1 MSITMNKQVAIN
13 FKTIVLT
20 ILFLLFLGFLALI
33 IDLLLILFVA
43 YILFA
48 TLNPLIE
55 WLQRRGI
62 IRPVAV
68 LLTVLSIFLVLGLLF
83 FAGVAPIAGQFNVLV
98 ERITKVVGDLRIFDF
113 FNLEIIER
121 ELREASG
128 ELVNFF
134 LNILGN
140 VVIIVSVIAFTIYF
154 LLARKKYESLVESLS
169 QDRKEVRDTIYKI
182 ERKLGAWLRGQFLL
196 SLVIGILYFIVLTIL
211 DVGLSLPL
219 AIIGALLEIIP
230 IIGPILAWIP
240 AVLVALTISPL
251 TALLVTIA
259 YIVIQQIESE
269 AISPIMLGRVV
280 SLDPILILIAVSIGQ
295 RLLGFAGI
303 LLAVPVTVVIQII
316 ITEILARRGGD
327 FLSLFKN
334 NHK

>member
-1 MSITMNKQVAIN
+1 MNKQVAIN